1 MSDENPEKTTV
12 TLDVAH
18 FSHFVAKNY
27 RNDAAAAAKT
37 VDEFRRELHDDCVT
51 QFVLEGID
59 LAHAADNVDQATR
72 EKLEENNK

>member
-37 VDEFRRELHDDCVT
+37 VDEFRRELHDDGVT